1 MLKKFLVGLSV
12 LTIQVSW
19 ALDTYN
25 PLNNQL
31 SIPQVVLGQTVYT
44 NVVITVGQVLAVSGG
59 APAQGFD
66 VYDPATNQLKISDVT
81 VDESQYTN
89 VLVTVGQVIS
99 LGGSGDLA
107 TVTQLS
113 IPTDVLALTYP
124 TSYQQSASSNGSLV
138 TDPCRLDMVNVT
150 YPKSWIGQYELPKIV
165 GAPLKS
171 TYQRGMYLKDIM
183 LTDNP
188 TFNPGCKGSLKAEF
202 DRTIDRL
209 KKLNVDIVYIPQWHW
224 IGTRSDGSWYIMRVE
239 DSFGPLSDDNLSYFV
254 QAAHKAGL
262 KVLMNNQIQGMMQSN
277 GMATTPLPT
286 PENFARWFAA
296 YSAFI
301 QERAPFFQGLGI
313 DAWELGCNACIF
325 QDWGRNTNED
335 NKYFAD
341 EYEKILPIMKTIYK
355 GQVVMFA
362 NGWLLDKPAMLDS
375 IDIIVT
381 GIWDGGFLPSAQKPF
396 NVQNYKA
403 ALLNNGLSQGVFNT
417 WDRPGKSLLISPGI
431 QSRSNWFSA
440 PGYLEETGCVS
451 SMGSF
456 NTSTSGCLER
466 ETAPDFSL
474 QAIYYEALFEA
485 LAGIN
490 FKGNIIVAPGDMW
503 ETNSMVSESVF
514 PNIGASI
521 RNKPAEGVI
530 KTWFAR

>member
-1 MLKKFLVGLSV
+1 MLKKILICFS
-12 LTIQVSW
+12 IIAAQASW

-31 SIPQVVLGQTVYT
+31 SIPQVALGQTVYT
-44 NVVITVGQVLAVSGG
+44 NVLITVGQVLGVNGG
-59 APAQGFD
+59 VPARAFD
-66 VYDPATNQLKISDVT
+66 VYDPATNQLMISTVT
-81 VDESQYTN
+81 VGNVQYTN
-89 VLVTVGQVIS
+89 VLVTAGQVIS
-99 LGGSGDLA
+99 VGGTTDLA

-113 IPTDVLALTYP
+113 VPTDVLAISYP
-124 TSYQQSASSNGSLV
+124 TSYQQSAPSNGSLI
-138 TDPCRLDMVNVT
+138 TDPCRLDMANVT

-165 GAPLKS
+165 GAPLKP

-183 LTDNP
+183 LSDNP
-188 TFNPGCKGSLKAEF
+188 TFNPGCNGSLKAEF

-224 IGTRSDGSWYIMRVE
+224 IGNRSDGSWYIMRAE

-262 KVLMNNQIQGMMQSN
+262 KVLMNNQIQGMMQSD
-277 GMATTPLPT
+277 GIATMPMPT
-286 PENFARWFAA
+286 TENFSKWFSA

-301 QERAPFFQGLGI
+301 KERAPFFQGLGI
-313 DAWELGCNACIF
+313 DAWELGCNACVF
-325 QDWGRNTNED
+325 QDWGRNTAED

-341 EYEKILPIMKTIYK
+341 QYEKILPIMKATYK

-362 NGWLLDKPAMLDS
+362 NSWLLDRPAMFDA

-381 GIWDGGFLPSAQKPF
+381 GMWDGGFLPSTKEPF

-403 ALLNNGLSQGVFNT
+403 ALLKNGLSKGVFND
-417 WDRPGKSLLISPGI
+417 WDRTGKSLLVSPGI

-451 SMGSF
+451 SMGNL
-456 NTSTSGCLER
+456 NTSSSGCLEK
-466 ETAPDFSL
+466 ETTPDFSL
-474 QAIYYEALFEA
+474 QAIYYEAFFEA
-485 LAGIN
+485 LASIN
-490 FKGNIIVAPGDMW
+490 LKGNIIVAPGDMW
-503 ETNSMVSESVF
+503 TTNSMVSESVF

-521 RNKPAEGVI
+521 RNKPAEGII
-530 KTWFAR
+530 KAWYAR